1 MPTAR
6 DVQLRIKSVKNI
18 AQVTRALQAV
28 SASKVRKAMQAVQS
42 TSPYAIKAWQVLIH
56 IAGQPGRQSLHP
68 LLTRRSSVNNVL
80 VVLITGD
87 RGLAGA
93 YTTNIVRFVMQH
105 FNKYPVPVRYITVGR
120 KGRDLMARRGKDIL
134 AEFSNLPAAP
144 SFADVS
150 AIGRLA
156 VEEFLNESCDEVYL
170 VYTDFRSMAHQVPT
184 LQKLLPLEFQAEGA
198 RVVGFAESKPS
209 SASYIYEPGQNEIL
223 DEIIPRFTALQVL
236 PCNFEVAG
244 QRACGPH
251 GGDEECHRQRDG
263 SGRCACNWNITRLAS
278 RASPMKCWISP
289 VARKPWQVN
298 SNDECKVSSG
308 GTNGSSDWTEWC
320 KF

>member
-42 TSPYAIKAWQVLIH
+42 TRPYAIKAWQVLIH

-93 YTTNIVRFVMQH
+93 YTTNIVRFVLQH
-105 FNKYPVPVRYITVGR
+105 FNKFPVPVRYITVGR

-198 RVVGFAESKPS
+198 RVVGFTESKPS

-223 DEIIPRFTALQVL
+223 DQIIPRFTALQVFHAIL
-236 PCNFEVAG
+236 ESQASEHAARMVAMKNATDSASELAAAL
-244 QRACGPH
+244 QLEYNKARQQSITNEMLDIA
-251 GGDEECHRQRDG
+251 GGAE
-263 SGRCACNWNITRLAS
+263 ALAQS
-278 RASPMKCWISP
+278 
-289 VARKPWQVN
+289 
-298 SNDECKVSSG
+298 
-308 GTNGSSDWTEWC
+308 
-320 KF
+320 